1 VTEEGGAVEQPPAS
15 SEPERLDRR
24 LERGAVDLD
33 EVVAIARTLA
43 AHLDREHADGRVDG
57 ALTLER
63 IQVCAG
69 KTPRLLPPDPDLQPG
84 KSYVAPE
91 AWEDPATPASDQFA
105 MAAILYEATCGGRCF
120 PGDDTEKIRQSITT
134 GSRVPLAARV
144 PGLADAIDAVFE
156 KALSVDPS
164 MRYANCGAFAD
175 ALVAAIEKSRD
186 PSAAVLVQKPASSK
200 PSSRRPPPRWI
211 QWDDDE
217 DAPPPISWGKVLGV
231 LVVLAIVAAIVASV
245 TK

>member
-1 VTEEGGAVEQPPAS
+1 VTDEGGAAEPPPAS

-24 LERGAVDLD
+24 LQRGAVDLD
-33 EVVAIARTLA
+33 EVVAIARMLS
-43 AHLDREHADGRVDG
+43 AHLDAEHADGRVDG
-57 ALTLER
+57 VLTLER
-63 IQVCAG
+63 IEVHAG
-69 KTPRLLPPDPDLQPG
+69 KAPRLLPIDPDLRPG

-91 AWEDPATPASDQFA
+91 AWEDPATPASDQFS

-120 PGDDTEKIRQSITT
+120 PGDDSEKIRQSITT

-164 MRYANCGAFAD
+164 LRYANCGAFAE

-186 PSAAVLVQKPASSK
+186 PSAVLVQKPTSNK
-200 PSSRRPPPRWI
+200 PSSRRPPPQRWVS
-211 QWDDDE
+211 WDDDDE
-217 DAPPPISWGKVLGV
+217 APPPISWAKVLGV

-245 TK
+245 TR